1 MAKKETKENSRKTLI
16 LLDAHA
22 ILHRAYHALPEFSS
36 SKGEP
41 TGALYG
47 LSTMIMKIIKD
58 LKPDYI
64 VGCFDLPQPTF
75 RHEAYE
81 AYKLGRAK
89 AEDDLIHQIKRS
101 RDIFAA
107 LGIPAYELAGFE
119 ADDLLATIVEK
130 TKNEKDLRIVIAS
143 GDMDTLQL
151 VDGDRVL
158 VYTLKKGINDTILY
172 NEKGVME
179 RFGFKPTLLPDYKGL
194 RGDPSDNIIG
204 IKGIGE
210 KTATTLI
217 TNFGSIEEI
226 YKKIK
231 KDTEQFRKVGLTPR
245 IIKLLLDG
253 EEEALFSKTLATV
266 RRDAPIEF
274 TLPEK
279 SWRETFDPAKAEALF
294 ADLDFRTLRDRLHE
308 LIGVERPLKD
318 EESMEDISPIDFKHA
333 QIALWLLN
341 SEMTTPSLEDMFHFT
356 KKNKFAECLVALE
369 AEIGKQGLGAV
380 YRDIELPLIPII
392 EEAQKY
398 GILVD
403 TEYLKGL
410 SVKHH
415 KTLDE
420 ITKRIYEHAGGEFNM
435 NSPKQLGEILFDKLG
450 LTAKGLKKTEG
461 GARSTRESELEKLR
475 DAHPVVAD
483 ILLYRELQKLLS
495 TYIDNIPNMVDERS
509 RLHTTLNQAGTTTG
523 RMSSNNPNLQNIP
536 VRGEM
541 GPAIRDAFVAPSGST
556 LLAFDYSQIEMRVL
570 AALSEDEHLIEVF
583 RAGAD
588 VHTSVAARVFNVEE
602 KDVTLEMR
610 RRAKV
615 INFGIVYGMGVN
627 ALKDNLGSTRAEAQ
641 EFYDNYFITF
651 PKIAKYFEEVKSQAK
666 KDGFTTTYFGRHRF
680 FAGLKSSVPF
690 IRASAERMAM
700 NAPLQGTA
708 ADIIKIAM
716 KRAYDGLEKAGLLS
730 RGHLLLQIH
739 DELLYEAEEDV
750 ADKVRV
756 IVEEAMEKAVE
767 FPVPI
772 TVSVMRGTRF
782 GSMEDAKQVVLNHQV
797 HVLDA
802 SSAGN

>member
-1 MAKKETKENSRKTLI
+1 MVKKSTKENGLKRTLVI
-16 LLDAHA
+16 LDAHA

-41 TGALYG
+41 TGAIYG

-75 RHEAYE
+75 RHEAYD

-89 AEDDLIHQIKRS
+89 AEDDLVHQIKRS
-101 RDIFAA
+101 RDVFGA

-130 TKNEKDLRIVIAS
+130 TKNEKDLRVIIAS

-151 VDGDRVL
+151 VDDNRVL

-172 NEKGVME
+172 NEKAVVE
-179 RFGFKPTLLPDYKGL
+179 RFGFKPALLPDYKGL

-217 TNFGSIEEI
+217 TTFGSIEEI

-231 KDTEQFRKVGLTPR
+231 KSPEVFKEAGLTPR
-245 IIKLLLDG
+245 IIKLIEDG

-266 RRDAPIEF
+266 RRNAPIEF
-274 TLPEK
+274 SLPQKKWSEDFNP
-279 SWRETFDPAKAEALF
+279 EQAEALF
-294 ADLDFRTLRDRLHE
+294 ADLDFRGLRDRLHE
-308 LIGVERPLKD
+308 LLGVIRKSPPEDSLA
-318 EESMEDISPIDFKHA
+318 EEVDQVLFKHA

-341 SEMTTPSLEDMFHFT
+341 SELTTPSLEDMLHYT
-356 KKNKFAECLVALE
+356 KKNNFRDAFESLE
-369 AEIGKQGLGAV
+369 ALVGKQGLGGV

-398 GILVD
+398 GIVVD
-403 TEYLKGL
+403 KGHLESL
-410 SVKHH
+410 SKKYHIE
-415 KTLDE
+415 LDK
-420 ITKRIYEHAGGEFNM
+420 ITARIYAHAGGEFNM

-450 LTAKGLKKTEG
+450 LTVKGLKKTEG
-461 GARSTRESELEKLR
+461 GARSTRESELVKLR
-475 DAHPVVAD
+475 DTHPIIAD

-495 TYIDNIPNMVDERS
+495 TYIDNIPQLVGEDG

-523 RMSSNNPNLQNIP
+523 RMSSSNPNLQNIP

-541 GPAIRDAFVAPSGST
+541 GAAIRDAFVAPKGST
-556 LLAFDYSQIEMRVL
+556 LIAFDYSQIEMRVL
-570 AALSEDEHLIEVF
+570 AALSQDEQLIEVF
-583 RAGAD
+583 RTGVD
-588 VHTSVAARVFNVEE
+588 VHTSVASRVFKVAAE
-602 KDVTLEMR
+602 DVTPEMR

-641 EFYDNYFITF
+641 EFYDNYFLTF
-651 PKIAKYFEEVKSQAK
+651 PKIAAYFEDVKSQAK

-680 FAGLKSSVPF
+680 FAGLKSPIQF

-716 KRAYDGLEKAGLLS
+716 KNAHDGLEKAELLS
-730 RGHLLLQIH
+730 KVHLLLQIH
-739 DELLYEAEEDV
+739 DELLYEVAEDSV
-750 ADKVRV
+750 DKATAV
-756 IVEEAMEKAVE
+756 IKEAMEHSVE

-772 TVSVMRGTRF
+772 TVSIAEGPRF
-782 GSMEDAKQVVLNHQV
+782 GSMKKLK
-797 HVLDA
+797 
-802 SSAGN
+802 

>member
-1 MAKKETKENSRKTLI
+1 MVEKTKKENCQKTLVI
-16 LLDAHA
+16 LDAHA

-41 TGALYG
+41 TGAIYG

-75 RHEAYE
+75 RHEAYD

-89 AEDDLIHQIKRS
+89 AEDDLVHQIKRS
-101 RDIFAA
+101 RDVFKA
-107 LGIPAYELAGFE
+107 LSIPAYELAGFE

-130 TKNEKDLRIVIAS
+130 TKKEKDLRVIIAS

-151 VDGDRVL
+151 VDNNRVL

-172 NEKGVME
+172 NEKAVVD
-179 RFGFKPTLLPDYKGL
+179 RFGFKPVLLPDYKGL

-217 TNFGSIEEI
+217 TTFGSIEEI

-231 KDTEQFRKVGLTPR
+231 KSPEAFKEAGLTPR
-245 IIKLLLDG
+245 IIKLLEDG

-274 TLPEK
+274 SLPQKKWSE
-279 SWRETFDPAKAEALF
+279 SFNPEQAEALF
-294 ADLDFRTLRDRLHE
+294 ADLDFRGLRDRLHE
-308 LIGVERPLKD
+308 LLGVIRKSTPEDSLV
-318 EESMEDISPIDFKHA
+318 EEADPVLFKQA

-341 SEMTTPSLEDMFHFT
+341 SDLTTPSLDDMLHYT
-356 KKNKFAECLVALE
+356 KKNNFADAFETLE
-369 AEIGKQGLGAV
+369 ALIGKQGLGSV

-392 EEAQKY
+392 EDAQKY
-398 GILVD
+398 GIVVD
-403 TEYLKGL
+403 KEHFKDLSKKYHTE
-410 SVKHH
+410 
-415 KTLDE
+415 LDK
-420 ITKRIYEHAGGEFNM
+420 ITARIYAHAGGEFNM

-450 LTAKGLKKTEG
+450 LTVKGLKKTEG
-461 GARSTRESELEKLR
+461 GARSTRESELVKLR
-475 DAHPVVAD
+475 DTHPIIAD

-495 TYIDNIPNMVDERS
+495 TYIDNIPQLVGEDG

-523 RMSSNNPNLQNIP
+523 RMSSSNPNLQNIP

-541 GPAIRDAFVAPSGST
+541 GTAIRDAFVAPKGST

-570 AALSEDEHLIEVF
+570 AALSQDEQLIEVF
-583 RAGAD
+583 RTGSD
-588 VHTSVAARVFNVEE
+588 VHTSVASRVFKVAAE
-602 KDVTLEMR
+602 DVTPEMR

-641 EFYDNYFITF
+641 EFYDNYFLTF
-651 PKIAKYFEEVKSQAK
+651 PKIAAYFEEVKLRAK

-680 FAGLKSSVPF
+680 FAGLKSPVQF

-716 KRAYDGLEKAGLLS
+716 KRSHDGLENAGLLS
-730 RGHLLLQIH
+730 SVHLLLQIH
-739 DELLYEAEEDV
+739 DELLYEVDESSVDRATS
-750 ADKVRV
+750 V
-756 IVEEAMEKAVE
+756 IKEAMEHAIE

-772 TVSVMRGTRF
+772 TVSIAEGPRF
-782 GSMEDAKQVVLNHQV
+782 GSMKEVK
-797 HVLDA
+797 
-802 SSAGN
+802 

>member
-1 MAKKETKENSRKTLI
+1 MKKNETKKTLVI
-16 LLDAHA
+16 LDAHA
-22 ILHRAYHALPEFSS
+22 ILHRAYHALPDFSS

-47 LSTMIMKIIKD
+47 LSAMIMKIIKD

-101 RDIFAA
+101 RDVFAS
-107 LGIPAYELAGFE
+107 LGIPAYELPGFE

-130 TKNEKDLRIVIAS
+130 TKKEKDLRIIIAS

-151 VDGDRVL
+151 VDNDRVL

-172 NEKGVME
+172 NEKAVVE
-179 RFGFKPTLLPDYKGL
+179 RFGFKPALLPDYKGL

-217 TNFGSIEEI
+217 TTFGSVEEI
-226 YKKIK
+226 YKKLK
-231 KDTEQFRKVGLTPR
+231 KDAEAFKKAGLTPR
-245 IIKLLLDG
+245 IFKLLEDG

-274 TLPEK
+274 SLPQK
-279 SWRETFDPAKAEALF
+279 TWREGFDPVKAEELF
-294 ADLDFRTLRDRLHE
+294 ADLDFRGLRGRLHE
-308 LIGVERPLKD
+308 LAGTVQSLSKETIN
-318 EESMEDISPIDFKHA
+318 EEGADPTLFKQA

-341 SEMTTPSLEDMFHFT
+341 SELTTPSMEDILQHT
-356 KKNKFAECLVALE
+356 KKSNFADAFETLE
-369 AEIGKQGLGAV
+369 AEIGKQGLGSV

-392 EEAQKY
+392 EDAQKY

-403 TEYLKGL
+403 KKHLETLSKKYHTE
-410 SVKHH
+410 
-415 KTLDE
+415 LDK
-420 ITKRIYEHAGGEFNM
+420 IIARIYKHAGGEFNM

-450 LTAKGLKKTEG
+450 LAVKGLKKTEG
-461 GARSTRESELEKLR
+461 GARSTRESELLKLR
-475 DAHPVVAD
+475 DVHPIVAD

-495 TYIDNIPNMVDERS
+495 TYIDNLPQLVGDDE

-523 RMSSNNPNLQNIP
+523 RMSSSNPNLQNIP

-541 GPAIRDAFVAPSGST
+541 GAAIRDAFVSPEGAT

-570 AALSEDEHLIEVF
+570 AALSQDEHLMEVF
-583 RAGAD
+583 RTGVD
-588 VHTSVAARVFNVEE
+588 VHTSVASRVFKVSEN
-602 KDVTLEMR
+602 DVTPEMR

-627 ALKDNLGSTRAEAQ
+627 ALKDNLGSTRGEAQ
-641 EFYDNYFITF
+641 EFYDNYFATF
-651 PKIAKYFEEVKSQAK
+651 PKIAAYFDDVKSRAK

-680 FAGLKSSVPF
+680 FAGLKSPIPF

-716 KRAYDGLEKAGLLS
+716 KHAHDGLEKAGLLS
-730 RGHLLLQIH
+730 EVHLLIQIH
-739 DELLYEAEEDV
+739 DELLYEVKEN
-750 ADKVRV
+750 KVGEARL
-756 IVEEAMEKAVE
+756 IIEEAMEHAVE

-772 TVSVMRGTRF
+772 TVSVKAGHRF
-782 GSMEDAKQVVLNHQV
+782 GSMQDIK
-797 HVLDA
+797 
-802 SSAGN
+802 

>member
-1 MAKKETKENSRKTLI
+1 MKKQTQKKTLI

-22 ILHRAYHALPEFSS
+22 ILHRAYHALPGFTSS
-36 SKGEP
+36 TGEP
-41 TGALYG
+41 TGASYG
-47 LSTMIMKIIKD
+47 ISTMIMKIIKD

-75 RHEAYE
+75 RHEAYD
-81 AYKLGRAK
+81 AYKMGRAK
-89 AEDDLIHQIKRS
+89 AEDDLVHQIKRA

-107 LGIPAYELAGFE
+107 LAIPAYELPGFE

-130 TKNEKDLRIVIAS
+130 MKDEKDLRIIIAS

-151 VDGDRVL
+151 VDDDRVL

-172 NEKGVME
+172 NEKAVKE
-179 RFGFKPTLLPDYKGL
+179 RFGFKPNLLPDYKGL

-204 IKGIGE
+204 IAGIGE

-217 TNFGSIEEI
+217 TTFGSVENI
-226 YKKIK
+226 YKKLK
-231 KDTEQFRKVGLTPR
+231 KDPEAFRTAGLTPR
-245 IIKLLLDG
+245 IIKLLEDG

-266 RRDAPIEF
+266 RRDAPMEF
-274 TLPEK
+274 SLPPK
-279 SWRETFDPAKAEALF
+279 TWVETFVPAHAEKIF
-294 ADLDFRTLRDRLHE
+294 AELEFRSLRDRLHE
-308 LIGVERPLKD
+308 LIGIERPVASVQETPVEVVDPL
-318 EESMEDISPIDFKHA
+318 SFKHA

-341 SEMTTPSLEDMFHFT
+341 SDLTTPSLEDMLHYT
-356 KKNKFAECLVALE
+356 KKKTFAEAFAALE

-392 EEAQKY
+392 EGAQAY

-403 TEYLKGL
+403 TDHLKKL
-410 SVKHH
+410 STKYH

-420 ITKRIYEHAGGEFNM
+420 ITARIYEHAGGEFNM

-450 LTAKGLKKTEG
+450 LTVNGLKKTEG
-461 GARSTRESELEKLR
+461 GARSTRESELVKLR
-475 DAHPVVAD
+475 DAHPIIAD

-495 TYIDNIPNMVDERS
+495 TYIDNLPHLMGEDG

-523 RMSSNNPNLQNIP
+523 RMSSTNPNLQNIP

-541 GPAIRDAFVAPSGST
+541 GTEIRDAFVAPKGST
-556 LLAFDYSQIEMRVL
+556 LLALDYSQIEMRVL
-570 AALSEDEHLIEVF
+570 AALSGDEHLIEIF
-583 RAGAD
+583 RTGID
-588 VHTSVAARVFNVEE
+588 VHTSVASRVFKVAEG
-602 KDVTLEMR
+602 DVTAEMR
-610 RRAKV
+610 RKAKV

-641 EFYDNYFITF
+641 EFYDNYFLTF
-651 PKIAKYFEEVKSQAK
+651 PKVAAYFEEVKSRAK
-666 KDGFTTTYFGRHRF
+666 KDGFTTTYFGRRRF
-680 FAGLKSSVPF
+680 FAGLKSPIPY
-690 IRASAERMAM
+690 IRAGAERMAM

-716 KRAYDGLEKAGLLS
+716 QKAHEGLAEAKLLDKA
-730 RGHLLLQIH
+730 HLLLQIH
-739 DELLYEAEEDV
+739 DELLFE
-750 ADKVRV
+750 
-756 IVEEAMEKAVE
+756 VEEGAAKKAREVIEYAMEHAAE

-772 TVSVMRGTRF
+772 TVSVYQGPRWGT
-782 GSMEDAKQVVLNHQV
+782 MEDVK
-797 HVLDA
+797 
-802 SSAGN
+802 

>member
-1 MAKKETKENSRKTLI
+1 MTKDNRKKTLI
-16 LLDAHA
+16 ILDAHA
-22 ILHRAYHALPEFSS
+22 ILHRAYHALPEFTS

-89 AEDDLIHQIKRS
+89 AEDGLIHQIKRS
-101 RDIFAA
+101 RDVFAA
-107 LGIPAYELAGFE
+107 LNIPAYELPGFE

-130 TKNEKDLRIVIAS
+130 MKNEKDLRIIIAS

-151 VDGDRVL
+151 VEGDRVL

-172 NEKGVME
+172 NEKAVVE
-179 RFGFKPTLLPDYKGL
+179 RFGFMPLLLPDYKGL

-217 TNFGSIEEI
+217 TNFGTVEEI

-231 KDTEQFRKVGLTPR
+231 KDPEAFKKAGLTPR
-245 IIKLLLDG
+245 IIKLLEDG

-274 TLPEK
+274 SLPKKEWK
-279 SWRETFDPAKAEALF
+279 ESFEPARAEALF
-294 ADLDFRTLRDRLHE
+294 ADLDFRGLRGRLQGLLGIE
-308 LIGVERPLKD
+308 SGAEEEAVEEKK
-318 EESMEDISPIDFKHA
+318 EEEIVDLLLFKQA

-341 SEMTTPSLEDMFHFT
+341 SELTTPSLEDMLHHT
-356 KKNKFAECLVALE
+356 KKNNFTDAFEALE
-369 AEIGKQGLGAV
+369 ASIGREGLGSV
-380 YRDIELPLIPII
+380 YRDIELPIIPII

-398 GILVD
+398 GIIVD
-403 TEYLKGL
+403 KKHLERLSKKNHTELNK
-410 SVKHH
+410 
-415 KTLDE
+415 
-420 ITKRIYEHAGGEFNM
+420 ITARIYAHAGGEFNM
-435 NSPKQLGEILFDKLG
+435 NSPKQLGEILFDKMG

-461 GARSTRESELEKLR
+461 GARSTRESELVKLR
-475 DAHPVVAD
+475 EVHPIIED

-495 TYIDNIPNMVDERS
+495 TYIDNLPGLVGGDG

-523 RMSSNNPNLQNIP
+523 RMSSSNPNLQNIP

-541 GPAIRDAFVAPSGST
+541 GAAIRDAFIAPEGST

-570 AALSEDEHLIEVF
+570 AALSEDEHLMEVF
-583 RAGAD
+583 RTGTD
-588 VHTSVAARVFNVEE
+588 VHTSVASRVFKVPE
-602 KDVTLEMR
+602 KEVTAEMR

-641 EFYDNYFITF
+641 EFYDNYFVTF
-651 PKIAKYFEEVKSQAK
+651 PKIASYFEEVKSRAK

-680 FAGLKSSVPF
+680 FAGLKSPIPF

-716 KRAYDGLEKAGLLS
+716 KRAEESIEKAGLKS
-730 RGHLLLQIH
+730 SVHLLLQIH
-739 DELLYEAEEDV
+739 DELLFEVKEGSV
-750 ADKVRV
+750 AKAREV
-756 IVEEAMEKAVE
+756 IEEAMEYAVE

-772 TVSVMRGTRF
+772 TVSIAEGTRW
-782 GSMEDAKQVVLNHQV
+782 GTMEKVTK
-797 HVLDA
+797 
-802 SSAGN
+802 

>member
-1 MAKKETKENSRKTLI
+1 MTKKQDTRKTLI

-22 ILHRAYHALPEFSS
+22 IIHRAYHALPGFASS
-36 SKGEP
+36 TGEP
-41 TGALYG
+41 TGASYG

-81 AYKLGRAK
+81 AYKQGRAK
-89 AEDDLIHQIKRS
+89 AEDDLVHQIKRS

-107 LGIPAYELAGFE
+107 LSIPAYELAGFE

-130 TKNEKDLRIVIAS
+130 MKNEKSLRIIIAS

-151 VDGDRVL
+151 VDDDRVL

-172 NEKGVME
+172 DEKAVVA
-179 RFGFKPTLLPDYKGL
+179 RFGFVPKLLPDYKGL

-204 IKGIGE
+204 IHGIGE

-217 TNFGSIEEI
+217 TKFGTIESI
-226 YKKIK
+226 YKKLK
-231 KDTEQFRKVGLTPR
+231 KDSKENYQSFRGVGITPR
-245 IIKLLLDG
+245 IIKLLEEG

-274 TLPEK
+274 SLPK
-279 SWRETFDPAKAEALF
+279 KVWRESFEPAQAEKLF
-294 ADLDFRTLRDRLHE
+294 AELEFRALRDRLHE
-308 LIGVERPLKD
+308 LIGVERPSSVS
-318 EESMEDISPIDFKHA
+318 EEKPAEIIDSTDFKHA

-341 SEMTTPSLEDMFHFT
+341 SDLTTPSLEDILYYT
-356 KKNKFAECLVALE
+356 KKETFVDAFVDLE
-369 AEIGKQGLGAV
+369 AEIGKQGLGGV
-380 YRDIELPLIPII
+380 YRDIELPIIPII
-392 EEAQKY
+392 EEAQSY

-403 TEYLKGL
+403 TKHLEKL
-410 SVKHH
+410 SVKYH

-420 ITKRIYEHAGGEFNM
+420 ITARIYAHAGGEFNM
-435 NSPKQLGEILFDKLG
+435 NSPKQLGEILFDKMG

-461 GARSTRESELEKLR
+461 GARSTRESELIKLKGV
-475 DAHPVVAD
+475 HPIIED

-495 TYIDNIPNMVDERS
+495 TYIDNLPHSIGEDG

-523 RMSSNNPNLQNIP
+523 RMSSSNPNLQNIP
-536 VRGEM
+536 VRGDM
-541 GPAIRDAFVAPSGST
+541 GAAIRSSFVAKEGST
-556 LLAFDYSQIEMRVL
+556 LLSCDYSQIEMRVL
-570 AALSEDEHLIEVF
+570 AALSKDEHLLEF
-583 RAGAD
+583 FKNGSD
-588 VHTSVAARVFNVEE
+588 VHTSVASRVFNVAE
-602 KDVTLEMR
+602 KDVTAEMR

-651 PKIAKYFEEVKSQAK
+651 PKIAAYFEEVKSHAK
-666 KDGFTTTYFGRHRF
+666 RDGFTTTYFGRRRSF
-680 FAGLKSSVPF
+680 LGIKSAIPF

-716 KRAYDGLEKAGLLS
+716 KKAHDGLAVAGLLKKA
-730 RGHLLLQIH
+730 HLLLQIH
-739 DELLYEAEEDV
+739 DELLFEVEDGV
-750 ADKVRV
+750 VKKATD
-756 IVEEAMEKAVE
+756 IIEHAMEHACE

-772 TVSVMRGTRF
+772 TVSVSEGPRWGM
-782 GSMEDAKQVVLNHQV
+782 MEDVK
-797 HVLDA
+797 
-802 SSAGN
+802 

>member
-1 MAKKETKENSRKTLI
+1 MAKNENKKTLI
-16 LLDAHA
+16 ILDAHA

-64 VGCFDLPQPTF
+64 VGCFDMPQPTF

-89 AEDDLIHQIKRS
+89 AEDDLVHQIKRS
-101 RDIFAA
+101 RDVFAA
-107 LGIPAYELAGFE
+107 LNIPAYELPGFE

-130 TKNEKDLRIVIAS
+130 TKKQKDLRVIIAS

-151 VDGDRVL
+151 VDDNRVL
-158 VYTLKKGINDTILY
+158 VYTLKKGLNDTILY
-172 NEKGVME
+172 NEKAVVE
-179 RFGFKPTLLPDYKGL
+179 RFGFVPTLLPDYKGL

-217 TNFGSIEEI
+217 TSFGSVEDI
-226 YKKIK
+226 YKKLK
-231 KDTEQFRKVGLTPR
+231 KDAKNDYKEFRDAGITPR
-245 IIKLLLDG
+245 IVKLLEDG

-274 TLPEK
+274 ELPK
-279 SWRETFDPAKAEALF
+279 KLWREDFDTAKAEALF
-294 ADLDFRTLRDRLHE
+294 ADLDFRGLRDRLHDLLGIVRE
-308 LIGVERPLKD
+308 PSVEEAAK
-318 EESMEDISPIDFKHA
+318 EEVIDPVVFKQA

-341 SEMTTPSLEDMFHFT
+341 SELTTPSLEDMLHFT
-356 KKNKFAECLVALE
+356 KKNNFEDAFEALE
-369 AEIGKQGLGAV
+369 ALIGKEGLGGV
-380 YRDIELPLIPII
+380 YRDIELPIIPII

-398 GILVD
+398 GIMVD
-403 TEYLKGL
+403 KKHLEKL
-410 SVKHH
+410 SVKYH
-415 KTLDE
+415 TELDK
-420 ITKRIYEHAGGEFNM
+420 ITARIYKDAGGEFNM
-435 NSPKQLGEILFDKLG
+435 NSPKQLGEILFDKLK
-450 LTAKGLKKTEG
+450 LDVKGLKKTEG
-461 GARSTRESELEKLR
+461 GARSTRESELVKLR
-475 DAHPVVAD
+475 GVHPIIED
-483 ILLYRELQKLLS
+483 ILSYRELQKLLS
-495 TYIDNIPNMVDERS
+495 TYIDNLPQLVAEDG

-523 RMSSNNPNLQNIP
+523 RMSSTNPNLQNIP

-541 GPAIRDAFVAPSGST
+541 GAAIRDAFVAPKGST
-556 LLAFDYSQIEMRVL
+556 LIGFDYSQIEMRVL
-570 AALSEDEHLIEVF
+570 AALSQDEHLMEVF
-583 RAGAD
+583 RTGVD
-588 VHTSVAARVFNVEE
+588 VHTSVASRVFKVAE
-602 KDVTLEMR
+602 KDVTPEMR

-641 EFYDNYFITF
+641 TFYDNYFITF
-651 PKIAKYFEEVKSQAK
+651 PKIANYFEEVKANAK

-680 FAGLKSSVPF
+680 FAGLKSSIPF

-716 KRAYDGLEKAGLLS
+716 KRAHDGLEKEKLLS
-730 RGHLLLQIH
+730 KAHLLLQIH
-739 DELLYEAEEDV
+739 DELLFEVEEGSV
-750 ADKVRV
+750 DKVRKV
-756 IVEEAMEKAVE
+756 VQDAMENAVD
-767 FPVPI
+767 FPVPT
-772 TVSVMRGTRF
+772 TVSIEEGERW
-782 GSMEDAKQVVLNHQV
+782 GSMK
-797 HVLDA
+797 
-802 SSAGN
+802 

>member
-1 MAKKETKENSRKTLI
+1 MAKKDTQTSSARGYGGSRKTLI

-75 RHEAYE
+75 RHEAYD

-89 AEDDLIHQIKRS
+89 AEDDLVHQIKRA
-101 RDIFAA
+101 RDVFAA

-130 TKNEKDLRIVIAS
+130 MKNEKDLRIIIAS

-151 VDGDRVL
+151 VDDDRVL

-172 NEKGVME
+172 DEKKVVE

-217 TNFGSIEEI
+217 TTFGSIEEM
-226 YKKIK
+226 YQKIK
-231 KDTEQFRKVGLTPR
+231 KDPDAFKKAGLTPR
-245 IIKLLLDG
+245 IWKLLEDG

-274 TLPEK
+274 TLPGK
-279 SWRETFDPAKAEALF
+279 PWRESFEPAQAEALF
-294 ADLDFRTLRDRLHE
+294 ADLDFRTLRDRLHDLLGIVRE
-308 LIGVERPLKD
+308 PQ
-318 EESMEDISPIDFKHA
+318 EEKEAEMAPDPILFKHA

-341 SEMTTPSLEDMFHFT
+341 SDLTTPSLEDMLHYT
-356 KKNKFAECLVALE
+356 KKNNFAESFETLE
-369 AEIGKQGLGAV
+369 AEIGKQGLGGV
-380 YRDIELPLIPII
+380 YRDIELPLIPLI
-392 EEAQKY
+392 EEAQRY

-403 TEYLKGL
+403 TKHLEKL
-410 SVKHH
+410 SRTYHAEQGK
-415 KTLDE
+415 
-420 ITKRIYEHAGGEFNM
+420 ITARIYTHAGGEFNM

-450 LTAKGLKKTEG
+450 LVAKGLKKTEG
-461 GARSTRESELEKLR
+461 GARSTRESELVKLA
-475 DAHPVVAD
+475 DAHPIIAD

-495 TYIDNIPNMVDERS
+495 TYIDNLPHLIGEDG

-523 RMSSNNPNLQNIP
+523 RMSSSNPNLQNIP

-541 GPAIRDAFVAPSGST
+541 GVAIRDAFVAPAGST

-570 AALSEDEHLIEVF
+570 ATLSEDEVLMTVF
-583 RAGAD
+583 REGAD
-588 VHTSVAARVFNVEE
+588 VHTSVASRVFNVAE
-602 KDVTLEMR
+602 KDVTSEMR

-651 PKIAKYFEEVKSQAK
+651 PKIAAYFEEVKARAK
-666 KDGFTTTYFGRHRF
+666 RDGFTTTYFGRHRF
-680 FAGLKSSVPF
+680 FAGLKSPVPF

-716 KRAYDGLEKAGLLS
+716 KRAHDGLEKAGLRS
-730 RGHLLLQIH
+730 KTHLLLQIH
-739 DELLYEAEEDV
+739 DELLYEVEEGAVEKVRAVV
-750 ADKVRV
+750 AD
-756 IVEEAMEKAVE
+756 AMEHAVE
-767 FPVPI
+767 FPVPV
-772 TVSVMRGTRF
+772 TVSTAQGPRWGT
-782 GSMEDAKQVVLNHQV
+782 MEKGGGD
-797 HVLDA
+797 
-802 SSAGN
+802 

>member
-1 MAKKETKENSRKTLI
+1 MAKTATKKTKPKDNKKTLI
-16 LLDAHA
+16 ILDVHA

-89 AEDDLIHQIKRS
+89 AEDDLVHQIKRS
-101 RDIFAA
+101 RDVFAA

-130 TKNEKDLRIVIAS
+130 MKKEKDLRIIIAS

-151 VDGDRVL
+151 VDDDRVL

-172 NEKGVME
+172 NEKAVVE
-179 RFGFKPTLLPDYKGL
+179 RFGFKPLLLPDYKGL

-217 TNFGSIEEI
+217 TTFGSIEDI
-226 YKKIK
+226 YKKLKNDPDAFK
-231 KDTEQFRKVGLTPR
+231 KAGLTPR
-245 IIKLLLDG
+245 MIKLLEDG

-274 TLPEK
+274 SLPK
-279 SWRETFDPAKAEALF
+279 KIWREGIDPEKAEALF
-294 ADLDFRTLRDRLHE
+294 ADLDFRGLRGRLHGLLGIVKTGE
-308 LIGVERPLKD
+308 SN
-318 EESMEDISPIDFKHA
+318 EEAQKEEAVDPTLFKQA

-341 SEMTTPSLEDMFHFT
+341 SELTTPSLEDIFHNT
-356 KKNKFAECLVALE
+356 KKNNFADAFEYLE
-369 AEIGKQGLGAV
+369 AEIGKQGLGSV
-380 YRDIELPLIPII
+380 YRDIELPIIPII

-398 GILVD
+398 GIIVD
-403 TEYLKGL
+403 KKHLGKLSKKYHTE
-410 SVKHH
+410 
-415 KTLDE
+415 LDK
-420 ITKRIYEHAGGEFNM
+420 ITARIYKHAGGEFNM
-435 NSPKQLGEILFDKLG
+435 NSPKQLGEVLFDKMG
-450 LTAKGLKKTEG
+450 LTVKGLKKTEG
-461 GARSTRESELEKLR
+461 GARSTRESELVKLR
-475 DAHPVVAD
+475 EAHPIIED

-495 TYIDNIPNMVDERS
+495 TYIDNLPGLVLEDG

-523 RMSSNNPNLQNIP
+523 RMSSSNPNLQNIP

-541 GPAIRDAFVAPSGST
+541 GAAIRDAFVAPEGST

-570 AALSEDEHLIEVF
+570 AALSQDEHLMEVF
-583 RAGAD
+583 RGGTD
-588 VHTSVAARVFNVEE
+588 VHTSVASRVFKVEE
-602 KDVTLEMR
+602 KDVTAEMR

-627 ALKDNLGSTRAEAQ
+627 ALKDNLGATRAEAQ
-641 EFYDNYFITF
+641 QFYDNYFLTF

-680 FAGLKSSVPF
+680 FAGLKSPIPF

-716 KRAYDGLEKAGLLS
+716 KRAHDGLEKAGLS
-730 RGHLLLQIH
+730 SEVHLLLQIH
-739 DELLYEAEEDV
+739 DELLYEVKEKTVEKAHV
-750 ADKVRV
+750 V
-756 IVEEAMEKAVE
+756 IQEAMEHAVE

-772 TVSVMRGTRF
+772 TVSFAEGPRW
-782 GSMEDAKQVVLNHQV
+782 GSMEKNK
-797 HVLDA
+797 
-802 SSAGN
+802 

>member
-1 MAKKETKENSRKTLI
+1 MAKATKNNSAKTLI

-89 AEDDLIHQIKRS
+89 AEDDLVHQIKRS

-130 TKNEKDLRIVIAS
+130 MKKEKDLRIIIAS

-151 VDGDRVL
+151 VDDDRVL

-172 NEKGVME
+172 NEKSVVE
-179 RFGFKPTLLPDYKGL
+179 RFGFKPLLLPDYKGL

-217 TNFGSIEEI
+217 TTFGSVEEI

-231 KDTEQFRKVGLTPR
+231 KNPDDFRKAGLTPR

-274 TLPEK
+274 SLPK
-279 SWRETFDPAKAEALF
+279 KVWRESFESERAEALF
-294 ADLDFRTLRDRLHE
+294 ADLDFRGLRGRLHDLLGIARAE
-308 LIGVERPLKD
+308 TS
-318 EESMEDISPIDFKHA
+318 EEKENEEVADPTLFKQA

-341 SEMTTPSLEDMFHFT
+341 SELTTPSISDMLHYT
-356 KKNKFAECLVALE
+356 KKKNFADAFEALE

-380 YRDIELPLIPII
+380 YRDIELPIIPII

-398 GILVD
+398 GIIVD
-403 TEYLKGL
+403 KKHLEQL
-410 SVKHH
+410 SKKYHIE
-415 KTLDE
+415 LDK
-420 ITKRIYEHAGGEFNM
+420 ITARIYAHAGGEFNM

-450 LTAKGLKKTEG
+450 LAVKGLKKTEG
-461 GARSTRESELEKLR
+461 GARSTRESELVKMK
-475 DAHPVVAD
+475 DAHPIIQD

-495 TYIDNIPNMVDERS
+495 TYIDNLPQLVGEDG

-523 RMSSNNPNLQNIP
+523 RMSSSNPNLQNIP

-541 GPAIRDAFVAPSGST
+541 GAAIRDAFVAPEGST

-570 AALSEDEHLIEVF
+570 AALSQDERLMEVF
-583 RAGAD
+583 RAGTD
-588 VHTSVAARVFNVEE
+588 VHTSVASRVFKVDE
-602 KDVTLEMR
+602 KDVTAEMR

-641 EFYDNYFITF
+641 EFYDNYFLTF
-651 PKIAKYFEEVKSQAK
+651 PKIAAYFEDVKSRAK

-680 FAGLKSSVPF
+680 FAGLKSPIPF

-716 KRAYDGLEKAGLLS
+716 KRADDGLEKAGLKTS
-730 RGHLLLQIH
+730 VHLLLQIH
-739 DELLYEAEEDV
+739 DELLYEVKKEAVSKAREVIED
-750 ADKVRV
+750 
-756 IVEEAMEKAVE
+756 AMEHAVE
-767 FPVPI
+767 FPVPT
-772 TVSVMRGTRF
+772 TVSISEGYRF
-782 GSMEDAKQVVLNHQV
+782 GSMEDIK
-797 HVLDA
+797 
-802 SSAGN
+802 

>member
-1 MAKKETKENSRKTLI
+1 MAKKATKESNQKTLI

-89 AEDDLIHQIKRS
+89 AEDDLVHQIKRS
-101 RDIFAA
+101 RDVFAA
-107 LGIPAYELAGFE
+107 LGIPAYELPGFE

-130 TKNEKDLRIVIAS
+130 MKKEKDTRIIIAS

-151 VDGDRVL
+151 VDNDRVL

-172 NEKGVME
+172 NEKAVFE
-179 RFGFKPTLLPDYKGL
+179 RFGFKPALLPDYKGL

-217 TNFGSIEEI
+217 TTFGSIEKI

-231 KDTEQFRKVGLTPR
+231 KDPEAFRKAGLTPR
-245 IIKLLLDG
+245 IIKLLEDG

-266 RRDAPIEF
+266 RHDAPIDF
-274 TLPEK
+274 TLPKKVWSE
-279 SWRETFDPAKAEALF
+279 SFEPERAEALF
-294 ADLDFRTLRDRLHE
+294 ADLDFRGLRGRLHNLLGIVHTPTQDE
-308 LIGVERPLKD
+308 ALD
-318 EESMEDISPIDFKHA
+318 EEVVDPLQFKHA

-341 SEMTTPSLEDMFHFT
+341 SELTTPSLEDMLHYT
-356 KKNKFAECLVALE
+356 KKKNFTDAFEVLE
-369 AEIGKQGLGAV
+369 AEIGKQGLGSV

-398 GILVD
+398 GITVD
-403 TEYLKGL
+403 KNHLESLSKKYHTE
-410 SVKHH
+410 
-415 KTLDE
+415 LDK
-420 ITKRIYEHAGGEFNM
+420 ITARIYTHAGGEFNM

-450 LTAKGLKKTEG
+450 LATKGLKKTEG
-461 GARSTRESELEKLR
+461 GARSTRESELAKLK
-475 DAHPVVAD
+475 DVHPIIAD

-495 TYIDNIPNMVDERS
+495 TYIDNLPHLVALDG

-523 RMSSNNPNLQNIP
+523 RMSSSNPNLQNIP

-541 GPAIRDAFVAPSGST
+541 GEAIRDAFVAPKDST

-570 AALSEDEHLIEVF
+570 AALSQDEQLIEVF
-583 RAGAD
+583 RTGTD
-588 VHTSVAARVFNVEE
+588 VHTSVASRVFKVLE
-602 KDVTLEMR
+602 KDVTREMR

-627 ALKDNLGSTRAEAQ
+627 ALRDNLGSTRKEAQ
-641 EFYDNYFITF
+641 EFYDNYFVTF
-651 PKIAKYFEEVKSQAK
+651 PKIAAYFEEVKSRAK

-680 FAGLKSSVPF
+680 FAGLKSTIPF

-716 KRAYDGLEKAGLLS
+716 KRAHDGLEKKGLLS
-730 RGHLLLQIH
+730 ATHLLLQIH
-739 DELLYEAEEDV
+739 DELLYEVEEESV
-750 ADKVRV
+750 DKARAV
-756 IVEEAMEKAVE
+756 IEEAMEHAVE

-772 TVSVMRGTRF
+772 TVSIAEGQRWGGMK
-782 GSMEDAKQVVLNHQV
+782 EIK
-797 HVLDA
+797 
-802 SSAGN
+802 

>member
-1 MAKKETKENSRKTLI
+1 MKQKAPKTLI

-89 AEDDLIHQIKRS
+89 AEDDLVHQIKRA
-101 RDIFAA
+101 RDVFAA

-130 TKNEKDLRIVIAS
+130 MKNEKDLRIIIAS

-151 VDGDRVL
+151 VDDDRVL

-172 NEKGVME
+172 DEKGVVE

-217 TNFGSIEEI
+217 TTFGSIEEM
-226 YKKIK
+226 YEKLK
-231 KDTEQFRKVGLTPR
+231 KDSKNNFAAFRTAGITPR
-245 IIKLLLDG
+245 IIKLLEDG

-279 SWRETFDPAKAEALF
+279 VWRENFEPTKAEALF
-294 ADLDFRTLRDRLHE
+294 ADLDFRTLRDRLHD
-308 LIGVERPLKD
+308 LLGIVRAQ
-318 EESMEDISPIDFKHA
+318 EEEKEAQDAPDQILFKHA

-341 SEMTTPSLEDMFHFT
+341 SDLTTPSLEDMLHYT
-356 KKNKFAECLVALE
+356 KKENFVDAFETLE
-369 AEIGKQGLGAV
+369 AEVGKEGLGGV

-392 EEAQKY
+392 ESAQYY
-398 GILVD
+398 GILID
-403 TEYLKGL
+403 TKHLEKL
-410 SVKHH
+410 SHTYH
-415 KTLDE
+415 ADLDK
-420 ITKRIYEHAGGEFNM
+420 ITARIYEHAGGEFNM

-450 LTAKGLKKTEG
+450 LVAKGLKKTEG
-461 GARSTRESELEKLR
+461 GARSTRESELVKLA
-475 DAHPVVAD
+475 DAHPIIAD
-483 ILLYRELQKLLS
+483 ILSYRELQKLLS
-495 TYIDNIPNMVDERS
+495 TYIDNLPSLAGEDG

-523 RMSSNNPNLQNIP
+523 RMSSSNPNLQNIP

-541 GPAIRDAFVAPSGST
+541 GVAIRDAFVAPAGST

-570 AALSEDEHLIEVF
+570 AALSEDDDLMKVF
-583 RAGAD
+583 REGAD
-588 VHTSVAARVFNVEE
+588 VHTSVASRVFKVSE
-602 KDVTLEMR
+602 KEVTAEMR

-641 EFYDNYFITF
+641 EFYDNYFVTF
-651 PKIAKYFEEVKSQAK
+651 PKIAAYFEGVKARAK
-666 KDGFTTTYFGRHRF
+666 RDGFTTTYFGRHRF
-680 FAGLKSSVPF
+680 FAGLKSPVPF

-716 KRAYDGLEKAGLLS
+716 KRAHDGLEKMGLLAQA
-730 RGHLLLQIH
+730 HLLLQIH
-739 DELLYEAEEDV
+739 DELLYEVEEG
-750 ADKVRV
+750 ATEKVRAV
-756 IVEEAMEKAVE
+756 VKEAMEHAVE

-772 TVSVMRGTRF
+772 TVS
-782 GSMEDAKQVVLNHQV
+782 AKQGLRW
-797 HVLDA
+797 
-802 SSAGN
+802 GTMK

>member
-1 MAKKETKENSRKTLI
+1 MAKQDTRKTLI

-22 ILHRAYHALPEFSS
+22 ILHRAYHAMPDFAS

-64 VGCFDLPQPTF
+64 VGCFDLPEPTF
-75 RHEAYE
+75 RHEAYD
-81 AYKLGRAK
+81 AYKAGRAK
-89 AEDDLIHQIKRS
+89 TEDGLVHQIKRA
-101 RDIFAA
+101 REVFAA
-107 LGIPAYELAGFE
+107 LAIPAYELSGFE
-119 ADDLLATIVEK
+119 ADDLLATFVEK
-130 TKNEKDLRIVIAS
+130 TKDDKNLRVIIAS

-151 VDGDRVL
+151 VDDERVL

-172 NEKGVME
+172 DEKAVVS
-179 RFGFKPTLLPDYKGL
+179 RFNFVPKLLPDYKGL

-210 KTATTLI
+210 KTATILI
-217 TNFGSIEEI
+217 TNFGSVEDI
-226 YKKIK
+226 YKKLK
-231 KDTEQFRKVGLTPR
+231 KEPEAFKKAGLTPR

-274 TLPEK
+274 SLPQK
-279 SWRETFDPAKAEALF
+279 TWRESFDPAKTETLF
-294 ADLDFRTLRDRLHE
+294 AELEFRSLRDRLHE
-308 LIGVERPLKD
+308 LVGIERPPEPATP
-318 EESMEDISPIDFKHA
+318 EEVVPTEDFKRA
-333 QIALWLLN
+333 QIALWILN
-341 SEMTTPSLEDMFHFT
+341 SELTTPSLEDILHHT
-356 KKNKFAECLVALE
+356 KKKSFKESVPALE
-369 AEIGKQGLGAV
+369 SELAKQGLEAV

-392 EEAQKY
+392 EEAQTH

-403 TEYLKGL
+403 TEHLKKL
-410 SVKHH
+410 SVKYHQ
-415 KTLDE
+415 TQDE
-420 ITKRIYEHAGGEFNM
+420 ITGRIYAHAGGEFNM
-435 NSPKQLGEILFDKLG
+435 NSPKQLGEVLFDKMG
-450 LTAKGLKKTEG
+450 LTVKGLKKTEG
-461 GARSTRESELEKLR
+461 GARSTRESELIKLKGV
-475 DAHPVVAD
+475 HPIIED
-483 ILLYRELQKLLS
+483 ILSYREIQKLLS
-495 TYIDNIPNMVDERS
+495 TYIDNLPHLVDEHG

-523 RMSSNNPNLQNIP
+523 RMSSTNPNLQNIP

-541 GPAIRDAFVAPSGST
+541 GAAIRDAFVATKGST

-570 AALSEDEHLIEVF
+570 AALSGDKELLEVF
-583 RAGAD
+583 HSGRD
-588 VHTSVAARVFNVEE
+588 VHTSVASRVFNVLPT
-602 KDVTLEMR
+602 DVTPEMR

-651 PKIAKYFEEVKSQAK
+651 PQIAKYFEDVKSRAK
-666 KDGFTTTYFGRHRF
+666 KDGYTTTYFGRRRF
-680 FAGLKSSVPF
+680 FAGIKSALPF

-716 KRAYDGLEKAGLLS
+716 KKAHDDLAEAKLLNKA
-730 RGHLLLQIH
+730 HLLLQIH
-739 DELLYEAEEDV
+739 DELLYEVTEDAV
-750 ADKVRV
+750 QKTRE
-756 IVEEAMEKAVE
+756 IVEYAMEHAAE
-767 FPVPI
+767 FPVPM
-772 TVSVMRGTRF
+772 TVSVKKGERF
-782 GSMEDAKQVVLNHQV
+782 GSLKDIK
-797 HVLDA
+797 
-802 SSAGN
+802 

>member
-1 MAKKETKENSRKTLI
+1 MQNKKADKVTKKTLI

-22 ILHRAYHALPEFSS
+22 ILHRAYHALPDFSS

-89 AEDDLIHQIKRS
+89 AEDDLVHQIKRS
-101 RDIFAA
+101 RDVFSA
-107 LGIPAYELAGFE
+107 LGIPAYELPGFE

-130 TKNEKDLRIVIAS
+130 TKKEKNLRVIIAS

-151 VDGDRVL
+151 VDDDRVL

-172 NEKGVME
+172 NEKAVVE
-179 RFGFKPTLLPDYKGL
+179 RFGFEPLLLPDYKGL

-226 YKKIK
+226 YKKLK
-231 KDTEQFRKVGLTPR
+231 KDPEQFKKAGLTPR
-245 IIKLLLDG
+245 IIKLLEDN

-266 RRDAPIEF
+266 RRDAPFEF
-274 TLPEK
+274 ELPKKTWKEV
-279 SWRETFDPAKAEALF
+279 FDKEKAETLF
-294 ADLDFRTLRDRLHE
+294 ADLDFRGLRDRLHDLLGIIKE
-308 LIGVERPLKD
+308 PTND
-318 EESMEDISPIDFKHA
+318 ETEIEEVVDPTLFKQA
-333 QIALWLLN
+333 QIALWILN
-341 SEMTTPSLEDMFHFT
+341 SELTTPSPEDILHHT
-356 KKNKFAECLVALE
+356 KKKNFTEALVTLE
-369 AEIGKQGLGAV
+369 AEIGKQGLGSV

-392 EEAQKY
+392 DEAQKY
-398 GILVD
+398 GITVD
-403 TEYLKGL
+403 REHLKKL
-410 SVKHH
+410 SEKSHIE
-415 KTLDE
+415 LDK
-420 ITKRIYEHAGGEFNM
+420 ITARIYESAGGEFNM

-450 LTAKGLKKTEG
+450 LTVKGLKKTEG
-461 GARSTRESELEKLR
+461 GARSTRESELVKLK
-475 DAHPVVAD
+475 DTHPIIAD

-495 TYIDNIPNMVDERS
+495 TYIDNLPLLVGEDG

-523 RMSSNNPNLQNIP
+523 RMSSTNPNLQNIP
-536 VRGEM
+536 ARGEM
-541 GPAIRDAFVAPSGST
+541 GAEIRDGFVSPRGT
-556 LLAFDYSQIEMRVL
+556 TFLAFDYSQIEMRVL
-570 AALSEDEHLIEVF
+570 AALSQDEHLIEVF
-583 RAGAD
+583 KKGDD
-588 VHTSVAARVFNVEE
+588 VHTSVASRVFKVLE
-602 KDVTLEMR
+602 KDVTSEMR

-641 EFYDNYFITF
+641 EFYDNYFLTF
-651 PKIAKYFEEVKSQAK
+651 PKIAKYFDEVKSQAK
-666 KDGFTTTYFGRHRF
+666 KDGYTTTYFGRRRNF
-680 FAGLKSSVPF
+680 LGLKSAVPF

-716 KRAYDGLEKAGLLS
+716 RRANEGLEKEGLLS
-730 RGHLLLQIH
+730 KAHLLLQIH
-739 DELLYEAEEDV
+739 DELLYEVDEGVVE
-750 ADKVRV
+750 KVREV
-756 IVEEAMEKAVE
+756 VETAMEHAVE

-772 TVSVMRGTRF
+772 TVSVMRGKRF
-782 GSMEDAKQVVLNHQV
+782 GSMEDIK
-797 HVLDA
+797 
-802 SSAGN
+802 

>member
-1 MAKKETKENSRKTLI
+1 MAKKVTKENSQKTLI
-16 LLDAHA
+16 ILDVHA

-89 AEDDLIHQIKRS
+89 AEDDLVHQIKRS
-101 RDIFAA
+101 RDIFSA
-107 LGIPAYELAGFE
+107 LGIPAYELPGFE

-130 TKNEKDLRIVIAS
+130 TKKEKNLRIIIAS

-172 NEKGVME
+172 NENRVVE
-179 RFGFKPTLLPDYKGL
+179 RFGFRPSLLPDYKGL

-204 IKGIGE
+204 IKGVGE

-217 TNFGSIEEI
+217 TRFGTIEEM
-226 YKKIK
+226 YKKLK
-231 KDTEQFRKVGLTPR
+231 KNPEAFKEAGLTPR
-245 IIKLLLDG
+245 IIKLLENG
-253 EEEALFSKTLATV
+253 EEEALFSKALATV
-266 RRDAPIEF
+266 RRDAPLEF
-274 TLPEK
+274 TIPSRVWKDSFE
-279 SWRETFDPAKAEALF
+279 PAKAEALF
-294 ADLDFRTLRDRLHE
+294 TDLDFRGLRGRLHD
-308 LIGVERPLKD
+308 LVGIARPETNEVKG
-318 EESMEDISPIDFKHA
+318 EENVDPAIFKQA

-341 SEMTTPSLEDMFHFT
+341 SEITTPSFEDILQHT
-356 KKNKFAECLVALE
+356 KKNNFAEALEYLE
-369 AEIGKQGLGAV
+369 AEIGKQGLGGV
-380 YRDIELPLIPII
+380 YKDIELPLISII
-392 EEAQKY
+392 DGAQEY

-403 TEYLKGL
+403 KDHLKKLSKKYHTE
-410 SVKHH
+410 
-415 KTLDE
+415 LDV
-420 ITKRIYEHAGGEFNM
+420 ITTRIYAHAGGEFNM

-461 GARSTRESELEKLR
+461 GARSTRESELVKLK
-475 DAHPVVAD
+475 DVHPIIVD

-495 TYIDNIPNMVDERS
+495 TYIDNLPNLVGEDG

-523 RMSSNNPNLQNIP
+523 RMSSSNPNLQNIP

-541 GPAIRDAFVAPSGST
+541 GSAIRDAFVAQKGST

-570 AALSEDEHLIEVF
+570 AALSQDEHLMEVF
-583 RAGAD
+583 RAGTD
-588 VHTSVAARVFNVEE
+588 VHTSVASRVFRVAE
-602 KDVTLEMR
+602 KDVTPEMR

-641 EFYDNYFITF
+641 EFYDNYFLTF
-651 PKIAKYFEEVKSQAK
+651 PKIAKYFDEVKSHAK

-680 FAGLKSSVPF
+680 FAGLKSAVPF

-716 KRAYDGLEKAGLLS
+716 KRAHDGLEKARLLS
-730 RGHLLLQIH
+730 KAHLLLQIH
-739 DELLYEAEEDV
+739 DELLYEVEEGSV
-750 ADKVRV
+750 EKVRTV
-756 IVEEAMEKAVE
+756 VEEAMEHAVE

-772 TVSVMRGTRF
+772 TVSFAVGQRF
-782 GSMEDAKQVVLNHQV
+782 GSMEK
-797 HVLDA
+797 
-802 SSAGN
+802 SK